1 MSLPPRWFSAREEEA
16 ADRGPAPRPGALRVV
31 VVGPCAAG
39 KSTLAEGLRRLGFA
53 AMPVGQEHSDI
64 ASLWRHTEPDVVVA
78 LDADLE
84 TIRRRRGEAAWPEW
98 LYRTQERRLAEAR
111 HAAALRIDTATMA
124 PEDVLATVAEFL
136 AAARAEAGPGDAD
149 A

>member
-1 MSLPPRWFSAREEEA
+1 MSLPPRWFATGEEPEE
-16 ADRGPAPRPGALRVV
+16 DHTPAPEPGALRVV

-64 ASLWRHTEPDVVVA
+64 PSLWRHTGPDVVVA
-78 LDADLE
+78 LDADLD

-111 HAAALRIDTATMA
+111 EAAALRIDTASMA
-124 PEDVLATVAEFL
+124 PEDVLARVAEFL
-136 AAARAEAGPGDAD
+136 AAVRAEGGSGDA
-149 A
+149 